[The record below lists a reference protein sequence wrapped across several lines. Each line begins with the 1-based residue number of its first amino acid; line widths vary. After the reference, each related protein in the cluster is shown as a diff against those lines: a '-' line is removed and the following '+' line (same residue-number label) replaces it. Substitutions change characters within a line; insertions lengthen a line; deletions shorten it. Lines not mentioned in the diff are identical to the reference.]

1 MKSPDEWTEREL
13 LEFISLKQE
22 ETLQLEFKRAESLDK
37 ADKKKAE
44 ISKDVS
50 AFANSAGGTI
60 IYGLA
65 ESTQSP
71 HFAEAMSPVDPLSFS
86 KEWLEQIINSLIQ
99 PRILGISINSVP
111 LSTTHP
117 GKCAHVVS
125 IPQGATAHQASDFR
139 YYRRYNFESVP
150 MEDYEIRQTM
160 DRASRP
166 VYSIKLEPSENSG
179 RDGLKTFKL
188 QSIVENVSEL
198 VGQDVSAVLFVPK
211 HIISKPDSYE
221 VTIEE
226 GRYSRIPGM
235 RTAPGGD
242 MRFSWTHPPLTPYRV
257 VFGSEL
263 NFSLKMQ
270 SNAPLKVLVRVFDRF
285 GLALTTRVLL
295 SIPDLNTISTQ
306 ELPSPASERR
316 FNISAF
322 LKKKDHPELH
332 RSRGN

>member
-1 MKSPDEWTEREL
+1 MKSPEEWIEKEL
-13 LEFISLKQE
+13 LELISLQQE

-37 ADKKKAE
+37 ADKKKTE

-50 AFANSAGGTI
+50 AFANSVGGTI

-71 HFAEAMSPVDPLSFS
+71 HFAQALSPVDPISFP

-99 PRILGISINSVP
+99 PRIPGIAINSVG
-111 LSTTHP
+111 LGTTHP

-125 IPQGATAHQASDFR
+125 IPQGTTAHQASDFR

-150 MEDYEIRQTM
+150 MLDYEIRQTM

-166 VYSIKLEPSENSG
+166 VYSIKLEAGEISG
-179 RDGLKTFKL
+179 RDGLRTFKL
-188 QSIVENVSEL
+188 HSIVENVSEL
-198 VGQDVSAVLFVPK
+198 VGQDVSVVVFVPK
-211 HIISKPDSYE
+211 HIISRPDTYE
-221 VTIEE
+221 VTIE
-226 GRYSRIPGM
+226 GGQYSRIPGM
-235 RTAPGGD
+235 RSAPGGD

-263 NFSLKMQ
+263 NFSLKPL
-270 SNAPLKVLVRVFDRF
+270 SALPLKVLVRVYDKF

-295 SIPDLNTISTQ
+295 SIPDLNTVSPQ
-306 ELPSPASERR
+306 ELPSPASDRR
-316 FNISAF
+316 FNILTF
-322 LKKKDHPELH
+322 
-332 RSRGN
+332 